1 MMMGGGLGSLIGML
15 SGGRGMRSTGGLLG
29 RMLGGRRF

>member
-1 MMMGGGLGSLIGML
+1 MMMGGGLHSLIGML

-29 RMLGGRRF
+29 RILGRRF